1 MFGSEKIVLEKV
13 KILAINPG
21 STSTKYAIYEGCE
34 VFFEETLCHSAK
46 ELSAFGSVV
55 EQMEWRKGLI
65 VEGAKAKGI
74 DILDGS
80 QIAAVVGR
88 GGIVKP
94 IDGGIYEV
102 NDTLVDYT
110 RNALME
116 HASNLGALLARSI
129 ADVAGVKA
137 YIVDPVVVDEL
148 EEVARIS
155 GHPKFPRRSMFHAL
169 NSKAIARR
177 YAKNCGSEYEHMNL
191 IVVHM
196 GGGVS
201 VSAHKM
207 GRVVDVNNAISG
219 DGCFSPERAGR
230 VEPKALV
237 DLCYSGDYSKSQVTK
252 MLIGEGGLVAHLGS
266 NSMYDSVQAALKG
279 DEKARLIVDAF
290 CYNVAKDVGAMAAAM
305 SGNVDA
311 ILITGGIAQS
321 ADIVEW
327 ISERVKWITEVKCY
341 AGEDELGALVGSVV
355 EVLEGRLEPKV
366 YM

>member
-1 MFGSEKIVLEKV
+1 M

-34 VFFEETLCHSAK
+34 VLFEQTLRHSAK

-55 EQMEWRKGLI
+55 EQMEWRRELI
-65 VEGAKAKGI
+65 IEGVRSNGVDPLKSGE
-74 DILDGS
+74 
-80 QIAAVVGR
+80 IAAVVGR

-94 IDGGIYEV
+94 IDGGIYGV
-102 NDTLVDYT
+102 NDTLVEDT
-110 RNALME
+110 RHALME

-129 ADVAGVKA
+129 ADAAGVNS

-148 EEVARIS
+148 EDVARIS

-169 NSKAIARR
+169 NSRAIAKR
-177 YAKNCGSEYEHMNL
+177 YASECGKCYEELNI

-201 VSAHKM
+201 VSAHKR

-219 DGCFSPERAGR
+219 DGTFSPERAGR
-230 VEPKALV
+230 VEPMALAE
-237 DLCYSGDYSKSQVTK
+237 LCFSGEYTKSQVTR
-252 MLIGEGGLVAHLGS
+252 MLIGDGGLVAHLGS

-279 DEKARLIVDAF
+279 DEKAKLIVDAF
-290 CYNVAKDVGAMAAAM
+290 CYNVAKDVGAMATVM
-305 SGNVDA
+305 SGDVDA

-321 ADIVEW
+321 EDIVGR
-327 ISERVKWITEVKCY
+327 ITDRVKWITEVKCY

-355 EVLEGRLEPKV
+355 EVLEGRLEPKE
-366 YM
+366 YI